1 MDGEIL
7 LRGQVRIKE
16 VGTKFRIAAG
26 VSDLIE
32 TRCGEIALWSVF
44 VKIIETMEERSVV
57 ASCIKRAEVGWQA
70 AGPAIGIT
78 RCLAR
83 KVITATGIGEGKRQP
98 A

>member
-32 TRCGEIALWSVF
+32 TRCGEVALWAVF
-44 VKIIETMEERSVV
+44 VKISETVEERSVV
-57 ASCIKRAEVGWQA
+57 ASCIEGAEVGWQA
-70 AGPAIGIT
+70 AGSPIGIT
-78 RCLAR
+78 RRLPR
-83 KVITATGIGEGKRQP
+83 KVITATGIGEGERQP